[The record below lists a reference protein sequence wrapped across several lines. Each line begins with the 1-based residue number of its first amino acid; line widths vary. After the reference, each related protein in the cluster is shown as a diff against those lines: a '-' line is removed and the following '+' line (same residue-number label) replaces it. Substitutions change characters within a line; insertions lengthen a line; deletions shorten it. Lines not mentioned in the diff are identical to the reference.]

1 MNTSHDIQVG
11 TVYDHPNGKL
21 KVESMDVR
29 YSKYR
34 GGIETEFR
42 VRWAG
47 SQAVRISTLLNADEL
62 LTLILECQTE
72 EE

>member
-11 TVYDHPNGKL
+11 TVYDHPNGKI
-21 KVESMDVR
+21 KIESMETR
-29 YSKYR
+29 YSKYS
-34 GGIETEFR
+34 GGISTEFR

-72 EE
+72 DE

>member
-11 TVYDHPNGKL
+11 TIYDHPNGKI
-21 KVESMDVR
+21 KVESMDTR
-29 YSKYR
+29 YSKYS
-34 GGIETEFR
+34 GCISTEFR

-47 SQAVRISTLLNADEL
+47 SQAVRISSLLNADEL

>member
-62 LTLILECQTE
+62 LTLILECNTE
-72 EE
+72 ED

>member
-1 MNTSHDIQVG
+1 MDSHDIRVG

-21 KVESMDVR
+21 KVESMDVQ

-34 GGIETEFR
+34 GGIDTEFR

-62 LTLILECQTE
+62 LTLILECKTE
-72 EE
+72 E